1 MAMRLKVNKVLGPFV
16 FTKGRDITI
25 TPDFSMK
32 FIINLLWRDAFD
44 EKIIVTLIETIGN
57 EFLSDEFRWLGNEF
71 WIKKEVNLWE
81 LKDSVSEEGGGEL
94 KGFIH
99 PMQPD
104 IDILFG
110 PKVNNERLTPLMAV
124 EVKLFKGI
132 ERGRVT
138 PRAGGGFY
146 EGIGEAIALL
156 TFGVDF
162 VELWQFFLLPINIEI
177 DIEIPPHLPPE
188 EKKEIKEWLKE
199 RKKEERKMKRYI
211 DYISA
216 YANSVGNLIK
226 VLNLPLGYR
235 CFAISMDMETI
246 LLYENEG
253 SYILPKKN
261 PFLGSEAALKI
272 RSLIK
277 DALNVKEGNEG
288 R

>member
-1 MAMRLKVNKVLGPFV
+1 MAWFHPDFTIKVVSFLGQDV
-16 FTKGRDITI
+16 FTKSKSISI
-25 TPDFSMK
+25 TPDFSAN
-32 FIINLLWRDAFD
+32 FINNLLRGDAFN

-57 EFLSDEFRWLGNEF
+57 EFLSDKFRWLGNEF
-71 WIKKEVNLWE
+71 WIEKEVNLWE
-81 LKDSVSEEGGGEL
+81 LKDFVDEERRREL
-94 KGFIH
+94 EIFMH

-110 PKVNNERLTPLMAV
+110 PKVNNERLTPLTAV

-162 VELWQFFLLPINIEI
+162 VELWQFFFLPI
-177 DIEIPPHLPPE
+177 DIEIERE
-188 EKKEIKEWLKE
+188 EK
-199 RKKEERKMKRYI
+199 KMKRYI
-211 DYISA
+211 DYICT
-216 YANSVGNLIK
+216 YADFVGNLIK
-226 VLNLPLGYR
+226 VLKLPLGYR

-246 LLYENEG
+246 LLSERES
-253 SYILPKKN
+253 SYILPKEN
-261 PFLGSEAALKI
+261 PFLVSEDASIVSEAAALIVSGAVLKI

-277 DALNVKEGNEG
+277 EALNVKEGNDG

>member
-32 FIINLLWRDAFD
+32 FIINLLWGDAFD

-57 EFLSDEFRWLGNEF
+57 EFLSNEFQWLGNEF

-110 PKVNNERLTPLMAV
+110 PKVNNERLTPLTAV

-138 PRAGGGFY
+138 PRAGGEFP
-146 EGIGEAIALL
+146 EGLGEAIALL

-162 VELWQFFLLPINIEI
+162 VELWQFFLIPLIK
-177 DIEIPPHLPPE
+177 EIPSHLPSE
-188 EKKEIKEWLKE
+188 VEKKLL
-199 RKKEERKMKRYI
+199 EELEKNKGKRDKYLN
-211 DYISA
+211 YVGT
-216 YANSVGNLIK
+216 YAGFVGNLIK
-226 VLNLPLGYR
+226 ELKLPLGYR
-235 CFAISMDMETI
+235 CFAISMEEDGKIWLHEDV
-246 LLYENEG
+246 G
-253 SYILPKKN
+253 SNVLPKKN
-261 PFLGSEAALKI
+261 PFLVKRSEAALKI

-277 DALNVKEGNEG
+277 EALNVKEGNNG